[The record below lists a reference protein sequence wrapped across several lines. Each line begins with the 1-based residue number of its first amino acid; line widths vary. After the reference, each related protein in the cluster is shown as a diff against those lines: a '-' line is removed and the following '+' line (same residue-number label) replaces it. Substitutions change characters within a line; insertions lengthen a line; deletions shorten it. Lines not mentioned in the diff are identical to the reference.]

1 MKKKNFNKYEIVN
14 DYAIIYLEKRNGQII
29 KCYVDLEDLNRLEK
43 LNWRWCAV
51 WDSDIK
57 NYYIKHSEYLGA
69 VNGKFKYK
77 ITLLH
82 RWIMNTNKNEY
93 VDHKNH
99 NTIDNRKNNLRVTR
113 NDKNTKNRKSK
124 NSNNTSG
131 YRNVSWV
138 NNKWIVQLQI
148 KGKNKVLGKFD
159 DINKAGKFAEKM
171 RKKYYGDFAGN
182 N

>member
-1 MKKKNFNKYEIVN
+1 
-14 DYAIIYLEKRNGQII
+14 
-29 KCYVDLEDLNRLEK
+29 
-43 LNWRWCAV
+43 
-51 WDSDIK
+51 
-57 NYYIKHSEYLGA
+57 
-69 VNGKFKYK
+69 
-77 ITLLH
+77 
-82 RWIMNTNKNEY
+82 MNTNKNEY